1 MLRPASVQLAEV
13 LLRAENQTLVDEIQQ
28 SLALLRRHL

>member
-1 MLRPASVQLAEV
+1 MLRPASTQAEE